1 MDDQNN
7 LNQPSNHWLDRVV
20 GSEVRVNYEVLF
32 YIILIILAVLTRF
45 YGLGNRVMS
54 HDENTHVYFS
64 WLLEQGQGYSH
75 DPLSHG
81 PLQFHLVALS
91 YFLFGDNDATARF
104 PAALFGVIAVGMVWV
119 FRRWLGRTGAM
130 VAAVLM
136 LISPYMLY
144 YSRYVRNEALVVPL
158 TMATVWA
165 ITRYIE
171 SRQSHW
177 LYMLAFSLSLHF
189 ATKETAFI
197 FTAQVLLF
205 LGGYLAWQLI
215 SHRWER
221 QKFRFAFL
229 IGLGSTVLG
238 IAVAL
243 VTYFLERAADT
254 GAASEVLESIDVGSA
269 ALPGAVLSPVI
280 ALGGI
285 VALLGMILI
294 GAVLIFEF
302 GRRLRTEF
310 PALDLLIVM
319 GTMTLPQLSALPATL
334 LGWDPLAY
342 QDPVAFNRTSVFVIL
357 LLAITVII
365 GLVWDWR
372 RWLIVAGVFFGP
384 FIVLYTTLF
393 TNGQGIATGLVGSLG
408 YWLAQHG
415 VERGSQPLYYYVLV
429 QIPIYEFLPAIG
441 ALIAVVIG
449 LKTKFARINDQPAVQ
464 LESPN
469 QSQDSSITSFPII
482 SFIVAWALSSLII
495 FSFAGERMPWLTV
508 HITLPLILL
517 AGWGIG
523 RFLDSI
529 DWRQVRQAHGW
540 IVVGL
545 VFLSLLSALRVI
557 GIMFGS
563 TPPFQGSEIDQ
574 LRTTSGFLAAVFVT
588 IACAIGIA
596 KLSSGWTLTGR
607 LKLAG
612 ALLLGLLAIV
622 TLRTAFRAAYINY
635 DSPTEF
641 LVYAHSA
648 TGPKTALKQIEELSI
663 RTTGHL
669 DIQVA
674 YDNETTYP
682 YWWYFRNYKNAMYY
696 GASPSRDLLNYPV
709 VLAGD
714 VNWPKLDSFLGDRYY
729 VFEYTR
735 IWWPM
740 QDYYNLTW
748 ERIAEMITSAD
759 YRAALWDIWI
769 NRDYTAY
776 GEVTGRDYSL
786 TNWSPSNKMKLYI
799 RKDLAAL
806 TWDYGVAPFIV
817 EEEEEFIDP
826 YADQL
831 EMLHADIVIG
841 QSGSS
846 PGQFSRPRGIA
857 VAQDGTIYVAD
868 TMNHRIQHLSPSGEV
883 LKIWGQYASI
893 EDGEAPGG
901 TFNEPWGIAV
911 APDGTVYVADTWNHR
926 IQHFTSDGEF
936 LEMFGSFGQT
946 GVADAFWG
954 PRAVVIDLNG
964 RVFVTDTGNKRVVVF
979 NSQGQSLTEFGGFG
993 LELGFIDEPVG
1004 LGLDGQGRV
1013 YVADT
1018 WNQRIQVFEEVSE
1031 AIFMAVAEWP
1041 VGGWIGQSLDNKPYL
1056 AVGDDGTVCATDPDG
1071 YRVLCFEADGEF
1083 IRGWGELGN
1092 DDTQFGLPVGIAFD
1106 RSCSVWISDSVN
1118 GRIMYFDLELCEE

>member
-1 MDDQNN
+1 MDDQEI
-7 LNQPSNHWLDRVV
+7 QESHHWLDRVIW
-20 GSEVRVNYEVLF
+20 SEVRVNYEVLI
-32 YIILIILAVLTRF
+32 YILLIMLAIITRF
-45 YGLGNRVMS
+45 YSLENRVMS

-64 WLLEQGQGYSH
+64 WLLEQGRGYSH

-104 PAALFGVIAVGMVWV
+104 PAALFGVIAVGMIWV
-119 FRRWLGRTGAM
+119 FRRWLGRTGAL
-130 VAAVLM
+130 VATVLM

-158 TMATVWA
+158 AMATVWA
-165 ITRYIE
+165 ITRYME
-171 SRQSHW
+171 SRQSRW
-177 LYMLAFSLSLHF
+177 LYLLAFSLSLHF

-205 LGGYLAWQLI
+205 LGGYLVWQLI

-221 QKFRFAFL
+221 KEFRLAFF
-229 IGLGSTVLG
+229 IGLGLTALG
-238 IAVAL
+238 TAVAL
-243 VTYFLERAADT
+243 VTYFLERARDT
-254 GAASEVLESIDVGSA
+254 GAASEALESLDVGA
-269 ALPGAVLSPVI
+269 AVLPGVVLSPIIV
-280 ALGGI
+280 LGGI
-285 VALLGMILI
+285 VALLGLITIIIAPIL
-294 GAVLIFEF
+294 EF
-302 GRRLRTEF
+302 GWRLRTEF
-310 PALDLLIVM
+310 PTLDLLIVM
-319 GTMTLPQLSALPATL
+319 GTMTLPQLSALPVTL

-342 QDPVAFNRTSVFVIL
+342 QDPVDFNRTSVVVIL

-372 RWLIVAGVFFGP
+372 RWLIAAGVFFGP

-415 VERGSQPLYYYVLV
+415 VERGSQPLYYYFLV

-449 LKTKFARINDQPAVQ
+449 LKTKFASISDQSDAQ
-464 LESPN
+464 LESPH
-469 QSQDSSITSFPII
+469 QSQDSNIPSFPII
-482 SFIVAWALSSLII
+482 PFIFAWALSSLII
-495 FSFAGERMPWLTV
+495 YSFAGERMPWLTV

-523 RFLDSI
+523 KFLDSI

-540 IVVGL
+540 IVLGL
-545 VFLSLLSALRVI
+545 VFLVLLSTLRVV
-557 GIMFGS
+557 GFLFGS
-563 TPPFQGSEIDQ
+563 NPPFQGSEINQ
-574 LRTTSGFLAAVFVT
+574 LSATSGFMTAAFAT
-588 IACAIGIA
+588 IACSIGIA
-596 KLSSGWTLTGR
+596 KLSRGWTLTGL
-607 LKLAG
+607 LKSAG

-622 TLRTAFRAAYINY
+622 TFRTAFRAAYINY
-635 DSPTEF
+635 DYPTEF

-663 RTTGHL
+663 RTTGRL

-674 YDNETTYP
+674 YDDETTYP
-682 YWWYFRNYKNAMYY
+682 FWWYFRNYKNAMYY
-696 GASPSRDLLNYPV
+696 GASPSRDLLNYPL

-729 VFEYTR
+729 AFEYAR

-759 YRAALWDIWI
+759 YRSALWDIWI

-786 TNWSPSNKMKLYI
+786 TNWSPSNRMKLYI
-799 RKDLAAL
+799 RKDLA
-806 TWDYGVAPFIV
+806 TMIWDYGVAPSFV
-817 EEEEEFIDP
+817 DEDEEFIDP

-831 EMLHADIVIG
+831 EELHADIVIG

-883 LKIWGQYASI
+883 LKVWGQYASI
-893 EDGEAPGG
+893 VDGEAPGG
-901 TFNEPWGIAV
+901 TFNEPWDIATG
-911 APDGTVYVADTWNHR
+911 PDGTVYVADTWNHR

-936 LEMFGSFGQT
+936 LEMLGSFGQT
-946 GVADAFWG
+946 GEADAFWG
-954 PRAVVIDLNG
+954 PRAVAIDANG
-964 RVFVTDTGNKRVVVF
+964 RVFVADTGNKRVVVF

-993 LELGFIDEPVG
+993 LELGFLDEPVG
-1004 LGLDGQGRV
+1004 LGLDRQGRV

-1031 AIFMAVAEWP
+1031 AFYHAVAEWP

-1056 AVGDDGTVCATDPDG
+1056 AVGDDGTVCTTDPDG

-1083 IRGWGELGN
+1083 IRGWGGLGN
-1092 DDTQFGLPVGIAFD
+1092 DDSQFGLPAGIAFD
-1106 RSCSVWISDSVN
+1106 RSCSVWVLDSANDRV
-1118 GRIMYFDLELCEE
+1118 MYFDLELCEE

>member
-1 MDDQNN
+1 MDDQEH
-7 LNQPSNHWLDRVV
+7 QGSRHWLDREIW
-20 GSEVRVNYEVLF
+20 SEVRVNYEVLI
-32 YIILIILAVLTRF
+32 YILLIILTIITRF
-45 YGLGNRVMS
+45 HSLEDRVMS

-64 WLLEQGQGYSH
+64 WLLEQGRGYSH

-91 YFLFGDNDATARF
+91 YFLFGDNDATARY

-119 FRRWLGRTGAM
+119 FKRWLGRTGAI

-165 ITRYIE
+165 ITRYME
-171 SRQSHW
+171 SRQSRW
-177 LYMLAFSLSLHF
+177 LYLLAFSSSLHF

-205 LGGYLAWQLI
+205 LGGYLLWRLI
-215 SHRWER
+215 SHQWKR
-221 QKFRFAFL
+221 QEFRLAFF
-229 IGLGSTVLG
+229 IGLGLTALG
-238 IAVAL
+238 TAVAL
-243 VTYFLERAADT
+243 VTYLLERARDT
-254 GAASEVLESIDVGSA
+254 GAASEALESLDAGA
-269 ALPGAVLSPVI
+269 AVLPGAALSPI
-280 ALGGI
+280 IMLGVI
-285 VALLGMILI
+285 VALLGLIAIITASIL
-294 GAVLIFEF
+294 EF

-310 PALDLLIVM
+310 PTLDLLIIM
-319 GTMTLPQLSALPATL
+319 GTMTLPQLSALPVTI

-342 QDPVAFNRTSVFVIL
+342 QDPVAFNRTSVVVIL
-357 LLAITVII
+357 LLALSVII
-365 GLVWDWR
+365 GCLWDWR
-372 RWLIVAGVFFGP
+372 RWLIAAGIFFGP

-415 VERGSQPLYYYVLV
+415 VERGSQPKYYYLLV

-441 ALIAVVIG
+441 ALIAAVIG
-449 LKTKFARINDQPAVQ
+449 LKNKFVSISDQSDAQ
-464 LESPN
+464 LESADH
-469 QSQDSSITSFPII
+469 SQGSIITSFPII
-482 SFIVAWALSSLII
+482 PFIAAWALSSLLIY
-495 FSFAGERMPWLTV
+495 SFAGERMPWLTV

-523 RFLDSI
+523 RFLDSM
-529 DWRQVRQAHGW
+529 DWKQVRQTNGW

-545 VFLSLLSALRVI
+545 VFLVLLSTLRVV
-557 GIMFGS
+557 GFLFGS
-563 TPPFQGSEIDQ
+563 NPPFQGSEIDQ
-574 LRTTSGFLAAVFVT
+574 LSATTGFMTAVFAA
-588 IACAIGIA
+588 IACSIGIA
-596 KLSSGWTLTGR
+596 KLSPGWALTSL
-607 LKLAG
+607 LKLTG
-612 ALLLGLLAIV
+612 ALLLGLLAVV
-622 TLRTAFRAAYINY
+622 TFRSAFRAAYINY
-635 DSPTEF
+635 DNPTEF

-663 RTTGHL
+663 RTTGRL

-674 YDNETTYP
+674 YDDETTYP
-682 YWWYFRNYKNAMYY
+682 FWWYFRNYKNAMYY
-696 GASPSRDLLNYPV
+696 GANPSRDLLNYPV

-729 VFEYTR
+729 AFEYAR

-759 YRAALWDIWI
+759 YRTALWDIWF

-786 TNWSPSNKMKLYI
+786 TNWSPSNRMKLYI
-799 RKDLAAL
+799 RKDFAAMI
-806 TWDYGVAPFIV
+806 WDYGVAPVFI

-831 EMLHADIVIG
+831 EELQADKVIG

-857 VAQDGTIYVAD
+857 VARDGSIYIAD
-868 TMNHRIQHLSPSGEV
+868 TMNHRIQHLDPSGEV
-883 LKIWGQYASI
+883 FEVWGQYASVSN
-893 EDGEAPGG
+893 GEAPGG
-901 TFNEPWGIAV
+901 TFNEPWGIAIG
-911 APDGTVYVADTWNHR
+911 PDGTVYVADTWNHR

-936 LEMFGSFGQT
+936 IGMIDSAGQMGET
-946 GVADAFWG
+946 DAFWG
-954 PRAVVIDLNG
+954 PRAVAVDAKG
-964 RVFVTDTGNKRVVVF
+964 RLFVADTGNKRVVVF
-979 NSQGQSLTEFGGFG
+979 NSQGQWLTEFGGFG
-993 LELGFIDEPVG
+993 LDLGFLDEPVG
-1004 LGLDGQGRV
+1004 LGLDGQGRLF
-1013 YVADT
+1013 VADT

-1031 AIFMAVAEWP
+1031 SLFHSVAEWP
-1041 VGGWIGQSLDNKPYL
+1041 IGGWIGQSLDNKPYL
-1056 AVGDDGTVCATDPDG
+1056 AVGDDGTVCTTDPEG
-1071 YRVLCFEADGEF
+1071 YRVLCLEADGEF
-1083 IRGWGELGN
+1083 IRGWGGLGN
-1092 DDTQFGLPVGIAFD
+1092 DDSQFGLPAGIAFD
-1106 RSCSVWISDSVN
+1106 RSCSVWVSDSANDRV
-1118 GRIMYFDLELCEE
+1118 MYFDLELCEE